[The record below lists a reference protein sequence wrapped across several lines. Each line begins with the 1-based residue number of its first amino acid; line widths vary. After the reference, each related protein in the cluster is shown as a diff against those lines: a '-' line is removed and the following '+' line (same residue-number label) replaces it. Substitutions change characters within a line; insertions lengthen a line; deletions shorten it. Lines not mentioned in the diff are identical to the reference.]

1 MRWGGKGREKGGSFW
16 KASTEVSSLHFQGE
30 KADSELVAFDR
41 QVRGPFPSQSLGG
54 ELEPFP
60 ATLHYLDS
68 IYGWIKLNIGQDSL
82 KEKNLSV
89 EPSTCHH
96 CNKGVTHRSA
106 GKSPG
111 FISWPC
117 HMTRGQGYQRLPP
130 HMERI
135 SGHRAQQLLLLPPIS
150 FFILTHACV
159 LLEMENHQPHQLQPY
174 RWWIARLPAALEN
187 QPGQRRRLS
196 TLLYPPHV
204 SGGVPSPSWW
214 RHARGSYPNIT
225 NAFPKKA
232 IWCLPSQSLH
242 NSLLT
247 HLCDTCCVFGWV
259 LQCQLSHECG
269 TVKLVS
275 GLLWES

>member
-1 MRWGGKGREKGGSFW
+1 M
-16 KASTEVSSLHFQGE
+16 EVSSLHFQGE
-30 KADSELVAFDR
+30 KAGRGDSELVAFDR
-41 QVRGPFPSQSLGG
+41 QVRGPFPSQSLVVVGG
-54 ELEPFP
+54 LEGEREPFP

-159 LLEMENHQPHQLQPY
+159 LLEMENHQPRSAATIQVMNSTFARSLGKPARPETKAEHPSVPTSRLWRCSFSQLVETCQ
-174 RWWIARLPAALEN
+174 RLIS
-187 QPGQRRRLS
+187 QHYQC
-196 TLLYPPHV
+196 
-204 SGGVPSPSWW
+204 
-214 RHARGSYPNIT
+214 
-225 NAFPKKA
+225 FPKK
-232 IWCLPSQSLH
+232 IY
-242 NSLLT
+242 
-247 HLCDTCCVFGWV
+247 
-259 LQCQLSHECG
+259 
-269 TVKLVS
+269 LVS
-275 GLLWES
+275 SKPVPPQQSSYPLV

>member
-1 MRWGGKGREKGGSFW
+1 M
-16 KASTEVSSLHFQGE
+16 EVSSLHFQGE
-30 KADSELVAFDR
+30 KAGRGDSELVAFDR
-41 QVRGPFPSQSLGG
+41 QVRGPFPSQSLVGG
-54 ELEPFP
+54 LEGEREPFP

-135 SGHRAQQLLLLPPIS
+135 SGHQAQQLLLLPPVS

-159 LLEMENHQPHQLQPY
+159 LLEMENHQPHSAAAIQVMNTTFAHSLGKP
-174 RWWIARLPAALEN
+174 ARPEPKAEHPSA
-187 QPGQRRRLS
+187 PTSRPWRCSFFQRVEACQGLIYQHCQCFS
-196 TLLYPPHV
+196 D
-204 SGGVPSPSWW
+204 
-214 RHARGSYPNIT
+214 
-225 NAFPKKA
+225 KA

-242 NSLLT
+242 KSLLT
-247 HLCDTCCVFGWV
+247 HSCEMCHVFGWM
-259 LQCQLSHECG
+259 LQCQSSHECG

-275 GLLWES
+275 GIL